1 MTSNIY
7 RANQVDKSKFS
18 FGDQTVNKYGGKSS
32 RVKYDGSDF
41 FIQTPRMRLP
51 YGLGAYEDKDPNTGE
66 VKKLNIQLICLL
78 LVMSLMTMVS
88 PQIKR
93 FEIYMTLWLI

>member
-66 VKKLNIQLICLL
+66 VKKVKYSINMSFT
-78 LVMSLMTMVS
+78 VMSLMTMVS

-93 FEIYMTLWLI
+93 FEICRPYG

>member
-7 RANQVDKSKFS
+7 RANQVDIKKFS

-41 FIQTPRMRLP
+41 FLQTPRMRLP

-66 VKKLNIQLICLL
+66 VKKTKY
-78 LVMSLMTMVS
+78 SR
-88 PQIKR
+88 K
-93 FEIYMTLWLI
+93 EKIYTK